1 MPTEK
6 DMSEW
11 YIEIKRK
18 QLTDLFAQHN
28 SIVDQ
33 IKTLEHHILECDA
46 GLSKENKND
55 GNTVSTSPIPNN

>member
-1 MPTEK
+1 MPNSK

-33 IKTLEHHILECDA
+33 IKTLEQHILECDA
-46 GLSKENKND
+46 ELSKENKND

>member
-1 MPTEK
+1 MPNSK

-11 YIEIKRK
+11 YTEIKRK

-33 IKTLEHHILECDA
+33 IKTLEQHILECDA
-46 GLSKENKND
+46 ELSKENKND

>member
-18 QLTDLFAQHN
+18 QLTDLFAQYCGSN
-28 SIVDQ
+28 Q
-33 IKTLEHHILECDA
+33 
-46 GLSKENKND
+46 
-55 GNTVSTSPIPNN
+55 NTRASYSRM